1 MLYSILED
9 LVLITT
15 SCFIMWSII
24 EYLLTRSS
32 SSFLK
37 IFTKTFIILVVIF
50 LIDSLNDSWQAHD
63 VLLDMTGLPYSK
75 IVLKVTILL
84 TTITSII
91 VNWQQK

>member
-1 MLYSILED
+1 
-9 LVLITT
+9 
-15 SCFIMWSII
+15 MWSII

-37 IFTKTFIILVVIF
+37 FFTKSFVILVVIF
-50 LIDSLNDSWQAHD
+50 LIDSLHDSWQAHD
-63 VLLDMTGLPYSK
+63 VLIDMTGLPYSK

-91 VNWQQK
+91 INWQQKSHY